1 MGLPGCVTCHEN
13 HEIVHPTDAF
23 LSTGK
28 DGKCGACHD
37 AGIGGAT
44 APRCM
49 YEKITALKTATDGA
63 KTALER
69 EAEAGMLVTK
79 AQFDLSK
86 ADEALTKAR
95 ANVHLFRPYEVQQT
109 VAGGLTIASTAK
121 AEAARLARERGFR
134 RKGLLVSLGL
144 IGLSIA
150 ALVVKI
156 RDLGTRPP
164 R

>member
-1 MGLPGCVTCHEN
+1 
-13 HEIVHPTDAF
+13 
-23 LSTGK
+23 
-28 DGKCGACHD
+28 
-37 AGIGGAT
+37 
-44 APRCM
+44 M
-49 YEKITALKTATDGA
+49 YQDISALKTKTDEA
-63 KTALER
+63 KAALER
-69 EAEAGMLVTK
+69 EAEAGMLVAK
-79 AQFDLSK
+79 AQFELSK

-95 ANVHLFRPYEVQQT
+95 ADVHLFRPYAVHQT
-109 VAGGLTIASTAK
+109 VAGGLTIASTAR

-156 RDLGTRPP
+156 KDLEVRRP